1 MIRRSISA
9 NRRRRRRAC
18 GQSAIELALVLP
30 LMILLLIAVCDFARL
45 FYASIGV
52 ADAARAGVQYGAQNR
67 TTAVDY
73 AGMQQAALDDGAGI
87 SAIGANATSFC
98 QCGTAAMSSCSST
111 CTGTVNNFVQVTV
124 TASFKTILTY
134 PGIPQPAPLSSTAVM
149 EVP

>member
-1 MIRRSISA
+1 MTHRFISTTHRRGR
-9 NRRRRRRAC
+9 NAC

-30 LMILLLIAVCDFARL
+30 VMILLLVAVCDFARL

-73 AGMQQAALDDGAGI
+73 AGMQQAALNDGAGI
-87 SAIGANATSFC
+87 AKLSANATSFC
-98 QCGTAAMSSCSST
+98 QCGGATVSCST
-111 CTGTVNNFVQVTV
+111 AGCADPGNFVQVTV
-124 TASFKTILTY
+124 SANFHTILTY